1 MHCKDRESIFT
12 VNLSRRDF
20 IKTTVSGVAVL
31 TFGCSDSDDNSNKDE
46 NSNKDLSYAIENDDV
61 LFALY
66 SKENLHSQTE
76 AIRLASEKLNWS
88 WLSAGDSVF
97 VKISMNSAH
106 THPAVTSPIAI
117 SAICKELFDR
127 GASRVIVG
135 DKMGLESVYHHA
147 NGISGGST
155 REAAGKNDIL
165 EAIEH
170 SNAEA
175 YFFDETD
182 FNTDFFEA
190 TLNIDSTHW
199 QTPPYLPNIVK
210 EVDHIIYL
218 PRLSSHIAAGYSH
231 GLKSAVGW
239 LRDDSRIQ
247 MHTKADTLHEKYAE
261 ISFADE
267 IRSKHRLTL
276 TFAEKILLDSGPD
289 DGTISELNPNI
300 IIASGHLANHDAFS
314 VAVLAYIDSI
324 TEQASNLVYNSGMAP
339 VAHNYLMLNML
350 PGLHKDFPAID
361 PNEYSTVQY
370 NDYQKGISSDIALS
384 RAYQILGGVPS
395 SISVEHIGEEID
407 PVFREFITHHN
418 NNIFTL
424 KLNT

>member
-1 MHCKDRESIFT
+1 
-12 VNLSRRDF
+12 
-20 IKTTVSGVAVL
+20 
-31 TFGCSDSDDNSNKDE
+31 
-46 NSNKDLSYAIENDDV
+46 
-61 LFALY
+61 
-66 SKENLHSQTE
+66 
-76 AIRLASEKLNWS
+76 
-88 WLSAGDSVF
+88 
-97 VKISMNSAH
+97 
-106 THPAVTSPIAI
+106 
-117 SAICKELFDR
+117 
-127 GASRVIVG
+127 
-135 DKMGLESVYHHA
+135 
-147 NGISGGST
+147 
-155 REAAGKNDIL
+155 
-165 EAIEH
+165 
-170 SNAEA
+170 
-175 YFFDETD
+175 
-182 FNTDFFEA
+182 
-190 TLNIDSTHW
+190 
-199 QTPPYLPNIVK
+199 
-210 EVDHIIYL
+210 
-218 PRLSSHIAAGYSH
+218 
-231 GLKSAVGW
+231 
-239 LRDDSRIQ
+239 

-324 TEQASNLVYNSGMAP
+324 TEQASNLVYNSVMAP
-339 VAHNYLMLNML
+339 VAHDYLMRNIL
-350 PGLHKDFPAID
+350 PGLHKDFPVID

-407 PVFREFITHHN
+407 PVFREFITYHN